1 MRKILNGK
9 QEKKLDEIK
18 KTYPNL
24 KLIDHNEF
32 VRLHHPEIFPIT
44 NESRFYRE
52 VSNKIL
58 QSFDDFHYAFLKLP
72 SSYKIKILTSRDFS
86 DFINMITSQDYV
98 LKKSEDNEKAFT
110 FLLYQNFFNIGIKG
124 LIETMPRE
132 FQTYLNDQM
141 RPILSLMHS
150 IAEYSLKMN
159 PKSKVHSFTMPEIIG
174 KSMF

>member
-86 DFINMITSQDYV
+86 DFINLITSQDYV
-98 LKKSEDNEKAFT
+98 LKKSEDYEKAFT

-150 IAEYSLKMN
+150 IAEYSLKVN
-159 PKSKVHSFTMPEIIG
+159 PKSKVHLFTMPEIIG